1 MSWLCDTSVL
11 VDVLREDQRAIS
23 WFVSGT
29 SKPAVSVASLAELY
43 AGARSRHQESDI
55 ERLAASLTLYPV
67 SRAIAIAASGFLKHY
82 RSSHGVEIADALIA
96 ATAEHHGLGL
106 ATLNVKHFPMFE
118 KLKAPY

>member
-11 VDVLREDQRAIS
+11 VDVLREDQRAII
-23 WFVSGT
+23 WFESDT
-29 SKPAVSVASLAELY
+29 SKPAVSVVSLAELY
-43 AGARSRHQESDI
+43 AGARSRQQESDI
-55 ERLAASLTLYPV
+55 ERLASSLTLYPV
-67 SRAIAIAASGFLKHY
+67 SRAIAIAAGGFLKHY

-118 KLKAPY
+118 RLRAPY